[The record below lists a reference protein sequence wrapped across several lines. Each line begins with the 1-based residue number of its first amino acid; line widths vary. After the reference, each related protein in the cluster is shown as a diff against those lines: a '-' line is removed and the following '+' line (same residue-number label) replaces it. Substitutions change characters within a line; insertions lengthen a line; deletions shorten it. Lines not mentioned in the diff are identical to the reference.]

1 MPVYGRG
8 TDPRGSFLDMTE
20 PTLVAGQFEHA
31 TTASSTIAEAA
42 TSTTEATHEGGIH
55 VVLKAE
61 QVGSV
66 LGFPITNS
74 LIMTL
79 VASALL
85 LGFSFFFSRKL
96 ALIPGKFQAGIE
108 WLFDGVLNYM
118 AETLEDQKLA
128 RKFFPLIMTIFLFVL
143 VANLLAFLPGVGSL
157 LITHG
162 GETVPLLRAPAADLN
177 MTLALAI
184 IAFLTIEITG
194 VAILGFFKYGAK
206 YVNFSSPVNFVV
218 GIIELLSNVG
228 RLISFSFRLFGNVFA
243 GEVMI
248 AVALYFVAYLLPVPL
263 MAFEVFVAFIQAVV
277 FSMLTLFFIK
287 LSIMEPHGNESH

>member
-1 MPVYGRG
+1 
-8 TDPRGSFLDMTE
+8 MTE
-20 PTLVAGQFEHA
+20 PLLVTEQFEHA
-31 TTASSTIAEAA
+31 TSASSTMGQAA
-42 TSTTEATHEGGIH
+42 THTSEDAHGSGVH

-61 QVGSV
+61 EIGSV
-66 LGFPITNS
+66 MGFPITNS
-74 LIMTL
+74 LVMTL

-85 LGFSFFFSRKL
+85 LGFSVLFARKL
-96 ALIPGKFQAGIE
+96 SLIPGKLQAGVE
-108 WLFDGVLNYM
+108 WVFEGVLNYM
-118 AETLEDQKLA
+118 AETLEDEKMA
-128 RKFFPLIMTIFLFVL
+128 RKFFPLIMSIFLFVL

-184 IAFLTIEITG
+184 IAFFTIEITG
-194 VAILGFFKYGAK
+194 VTVLGFFKYGSK

-218 GIIELLSNVG
+218 GIIELLSNIG

-248 AVALYFVAYLLPVPL
+248 AVAIFFVAYLVPVPL
-263 MAFEVFVAFIQAVV
+263 MAFEVFVGFIQAVV

-287 LSIMEPHGNESH
+287 LSIMEPHGDEAH

>member
-1 MPVYGRG
+1 
-8 TDPRGSFLDMTE
+8 MTE
-20 PTLVAGQFEHA
+20 PILVGADLEHVND
-31 TTASSTIAEAA
+31 ASSPVAETGAR
-42 TSTTEATHEGGIH
+42 TTEAAHESGIH

-61 QVGSV
+61 EVGTV

-79 VASALL
+79 VATALL
-85 LGFSFFFSRKL
+85 LGFSVLFARKL
-96 ALIPGKFQAGIE
+96 ALIPGKFQAGVE
-108 WLFDGVLNYM
+108 WLFEGVLNYM
-118 AETLEDQKLA
+118 AETLEDQNMA

-184 IAFLTIEITG
+184 IAFLTIEVTG
-194 VAILGFFKYGAK
+194 VAVLGFFKYGAK